1 MTDVEQRSGGS
12 DPMRPGGSGG
22 PAGSAGTT
30 SQPPATTPAVTPTH
44 TSARGKA
51 AIFAAIAKRVPFTTA
66 YVVITMVLSVVFGT
80 LWSNAEDK
88 SWYPDISYGLPAFED
103 GKWWTL
109 VTGNFFAL
117 YPVYCLFVAGAF
129 ALLTGFAE
137 YKLGTRRT
145 IVITVAY
152 QFAAVLITALIFL
165 IFRNTGWQWAA
176 ERSTETDVGFSAGM
190 LAVLSV
196 ASATVRPPWRL
207 RLRLAIWVYVL
218 FSILFVGQMA
228 DAEHVIAVALSLPF
242 STRLAGPRGLKAR
255 ALPTRHEVRLLA
267 FALSIVVSMTM
278 IIGVLLPDRVTPLG
292 VADADDT
299 AGWVVLVLVAIGL
312 MIANG
317 LRRGYRWAWWV
328 EIALLSIPLLLV
340 ALVLLV
346 LIIVQFDD
354 TAELVLDGV
363 PEFIATSLLT
373 LGFLIMLI
381 LARRSFRVPRR
392 SRRKLATSSAHPDT
406 ARELIHRWGG
416 DTISWMTTWSENR
429 HMITEDGQ
437 SFIAFVRHANV
448 AVALGDPVGPP
459 GSKADTIA
467 AFVTLCDRAGMVP
480 YIFSCSAETA
490 AVTDAMGWQSAQVA
504 EDNLIDLPALE
515 FKGKKWQDIRTALN
529 KAPKEGITFRM
540 VKLADE
546 PWALVRQVENLSQ
559 EWLGDKK
566 LPEMGFTLGGLTEA
580 LDPEVRVGLALD
592 QEGIVQGVTS
602 WMPVYGGDGQV
613 VGWTLD
619 LMRRAD
625 GGFRATME
633 FLIASSCL
641 FFKGQG
647 ARFVSLSGAPLA
659 RSEDEEGGSEKAV
672 EKFLNTLGATLEP
685 VYGFRSLHKFKAK
698 FQPRLAP
705 MYMVYRDEADLPRI
719 GLAITRAYLPNAGL
733 GEMLSVVRH

>member
-1 MTDVEQRSGGS
+1 MTDVEHK
-12 DPMRPGGSGG
+12 PGGASVAAPATGG
-22 PAGSAGTT
+22 PTAA
-30 SQPPATTPAVTPTH
+30 AV
-44 TSARGKA
+44 A
-51 AIFAAIAKRVPFTTA
+51 ADTAPGRKRALFLAVAKRVPFTTA
-66 YVVITMVLSVVFGT
+66 YVLITMALSIAFGT

-88 SWYPDISYGLPAFED
+88 PWYPDISYGLPSFEA
-103 GKWWTL
+103 GRWWTL

-117 YPVYCLFVAGAF
+117 YPVYYLFVAGAF

-145 IVITVAY
+145 IVLTVAY
-152 QFAAVLITALIFL
+152 QVVAVLVVALVFL
-165 IFRNTGWQWAA
+165 IFRNTGWTWAA
-176 ERSTETDVGFSAGM
+176 DRAQETDVGFSAGM
-190 LAVLSV
+190 LAVLGV
-196 ASATVRPPWRL
+196 ASAAVRPPWRL
-207 RLRLAIWVYVL
+207 RLRLAIWIYVL
-218 FSILFVGQMA
+218 FSFLFVGQMA
-228 DAEHVIAVALSLPF
+228 DAEHLVAVALSLPF
-242 STRLAGPRGLKAR
+242 STRLAGPRGLRAR

-267 FALSIVVSMTM
+267 FAMSLVTTGML
-278 IIGVLLPDRVTPLG
+278 IIGNLLPNRITPLG
-292 VADADDT
+292 VDDGVDDT
-299 AGWVVLVLVAIGL
+299 ATWFVLGILLLTVL
-312 MIANG
+312 IANG
-317 LRRGYRWAWWV
+317 LRRGYRWAWV
-328 EIALLSIPLLLV
+328 TEIVLLALPLLLV
-340 ALVLLV
+340 VLVIAVWILS
-346 LIIVQFDD
+346 LIFPDAD
-354 TAELVLDGV
+354 LDLDGI
-363 PEFIATSLLT
+363 PEFVATSVIT
-373 LGFLIMLI
+373 ASFLVMLI
-381 LARRSFRVPRR
+381 VTRRSFRVPRR
-392 SRRKLATSSAHPDT
+392 SRRRLATSSAHPET
-406 ARELIHRWGG
+406 ARELIKKWGG

-429 HMITEDGQ
+429 HMITEDGE

-459 GSKADTIA
+459 GSKKATID

-480 YIFSCSAETA
+480 YIFSCTAETT
-490 AVTDAMGWQSAQVA
+490 AVTDALGWQSAQVA
-504 EDNLIDLPALE
+504 EDNVIDLPALE

-540 VKLADE
+540 VNLSDE

-602 WMPVYGGDGQV
+602 WMPVYGRDGEIA
-613 VGWTLD
+613 GWTLD

-641 FFKGQG
+641 WFKDQG
-647 ARFVSLSGAPLA
+647 AKFVSLSGAPLA
-659 RSEDEEGGSEKAV
+659 RSEGEEGHPEKAV

-698 FQPRLAP
+698 FQPRLTP

-719 GLAITRAYLPNAGL
+719 GLAITRAYLPNAGI